1 MLNKCYR
8 QSRDKGKIRHNTQN
22 KDKPTKKL
30 NRSDSSTDPIKNV
43 GVNPGDGKV
52 VVVSYKTFTK
62 LLILSVKSIVVN
74 RGKKPWLRWWKTTLL
89 SKVLFLSLSST
100 WSLFHVHLHSNSCV
114 LNIVLVVLSHI
125 FILFQVSC
133 FFYYLICVI
142 YFKIILKLTFFY
154 RKIDIERY
162 TQ

>member
-8 QSRDKGKIRHNTQN
+8 QFRDKGKIRHNTQN

-62 LLILSVKSIVVN
+62 LLS
-74 RGKKPWLRWWKTTLL
+74 LL
-89 SKVLFLSLSST
+89 KVLL
-100 WSLFHVHLHSNSCV
+100 
-114 LNIVLVVLSHI
+114 
-125 FILFQVSC
+125 
-133 FFYYLICVI
+133 LIE
-142 YFKIILKLTFFY
+142 
-154 RKIDIERY
+154 ERNHDWDERQHY
-162 TQ
+162 

>member
-22 KDKPTKKL
+22 KDKPTKKKNNKKL

-62 LLILSVKSIVVN
+62 LLS
-74 RGKKPWLRWWKTTLL
+74 LL
-89 SKVLFLSLSST
+89 KVLL
-100 WSLFHVHLHSNSCV
+100 
-114 LNIVLVVLSHI
+114 
-125 FILFQVSC
+125 
-133 FFYYLICVI
+133 LIE
-142 YFKIILKLTFFY
+142 
-154 RKIDIERY
+154 ERNHDWDDERQHY
-162 TQ
+162 